1 MVEVLIAGA
10 GPAGAVAATLLAR
23 AGVRVLVVD
32 RARFPR
38 PKLCGDTLNPGAL
51 ALLRRLGLAREV
63 DRSGL
68 AIEGMVVTGPGGS
81 RIEGRYERGLEGRAI
96 ARADL
101 DLSLIDGAVAA
112 GARFEEEVRVTAPI
126 LRERGGITE
135 VRGAVLATRAGRALR
150 LPACVTI
157 AADGRHSTLAFGLG
171 LARHPARPRRW
182 AIGAYFAGVAGLTR
196 MGEMHVRPGC
206 YIGVAPVPGGLA
218 NVCLVTSNR
227 RGLEQPDALL
237 HAAVSSD
244 PPLRE
249 RFAGACQVAPAVS
262 LGPLAVEV
270 RRVALPGLLLAG
282 DAAGFIDPMTGDGLR
297 FAIEGAELAARAAL
311 EVLDTSSAAAFEQL
325 AGRRADAFRAKWRFN
340 RALRVLSGS
349 PSAVR
354 AASVAA
360 TLAPGLVRRAI
371 AIAGDAAL
379 A

>member
-1 MVEVLIAGA
+1 
-10 GPAGAVAATLLAR
+10 
-23 AGVRVLVVD
+23 
-32 RARFPR
+32 
-38 PKLCGDTLNPGAL
+38 
-51 ALLRRLGLAREV
+51 
-63 DRSGL
+63 
-68 AIEGMVVTGPGGS
+68 
-81 RIEGRYERGLEGRAI
+81 
-96 ARADL
+96 
-101 DLSLIDGAVAA
+101 
-112 GARFEEEVRVTAPI
+112 
-126 LRERGGITE
+126 
-135 VRGAVLATRAGRALR
+135 
-150 LPACVTI
+150 
-157 AADGRHSTLAFGLG
+157 
-171 LARHPARPRRW
+171 
-182 AIGAYFAGVAGLTR
+182 
-196 MGEMHVRPGC
+196 MHVRPGR

-218 NVCLVTSNR
+218 NVCLVTTNP
-227 RGLEQPDALL
+227 RGLDEPDALL
-237 HAAVSSD
+237 HAAVAAD

-249 RFAGACQVAPAVS
+249 RFAAARQAAPAAS

-325 AGRRADAFRAKWRFN
+325 AGRRAEAFRAKWRFN